1 VLPLSGATFVGAN
14 RPPAHVNNRASGTKD
29 RRASRPLDASLF
41 SSSVVPSGHAPL
53 TPSVVLAIIPSQN
66 PRVTQSERGRGD
78 EIRIRFA
85 DLPESDITEVNG
97 FRVTTL
103 VRTLIDLSAETEAS
117 EAARYIEQAIE
128 KGLITLNELIDAAT
142 RRTDIEWIED
152 FRNALSMYLRSR
164 SGVN

>member
-1 VLPLSGATFVGAN
+1 
-14 RPPAHVNNRASGTKD
+14 
-29 RRASRPLDASLF
+29 
-41 SSSVVPSGHAPL
+41 
-53 TPSVVLAIIPSQN
+53 
-66 PRVTQSERGRGD
+66 VTQSERGRGD

>member
-1 VLPLSGATFVGAN
+1 MT
-14 RPPAHVNNRASGTKD
+14 R
-29 RRASRPLDASLF
+29 
-41 SSSVVPSGHAPL
+41 
-53 TPSVVLAIIPSQN
+53 
-66 PRVTQSERGRGD
+66 SERGRGD

-97 FRVTTL
+97 LRVTTL
-103 VRTLIDLSAETEAS
+103 VRTLIDLSAETEPN

-164 SGVN
+164 SSVN